1 MIKKGNSIKTHFCD
15 LFFVFLYMRKQLPG
29 KKIQAFVFDMVASSK
44 FEISITIIIALNMV
58 LNAVEYFNEG
68 LEYENIVNV
77 VNTIFVTLYG
87 LESLFKIIYRYLS

>member
-1 MIKKGNSIKTHFCD
+1 MI
-15 LFFVFLYMRKQLPG
+15 
-29 KKIQAFVFDMVASSK
+29 
-44 FEISITIIIALNMV
+44 

-87 LESLFKIIYRYLS
+87 LESLFKIIGLRLHFFRDYWNIFDLLINILSIICKFFMKRFNFDVNIGILMYLYLFKMAH